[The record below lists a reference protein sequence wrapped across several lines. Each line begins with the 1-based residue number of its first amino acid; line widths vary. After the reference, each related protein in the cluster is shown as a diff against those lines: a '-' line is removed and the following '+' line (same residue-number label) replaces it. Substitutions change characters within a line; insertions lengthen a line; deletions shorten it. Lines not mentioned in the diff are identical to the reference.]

1 MLWNI
6 DDPEDLCTFEI
17 PRISG
22 LGIKRV
28 RKRERKKNTQAAV
41 YNHCCLGYP
50 SLTHTHLHQIT
61 TTTGLFT
68 NLSRFYFYLNWA
80 KQN

>member
-28 RKRERKKNTQAAV
+28 RKRERKKNTQVAV

-50 SLTHTHLHQIT
+50 SLTHTST
-61 TTTGLFT
+61 
-68 NLSRFYFYLNWA
+68 SDFYYYWTLY
-80 KQN
+80 